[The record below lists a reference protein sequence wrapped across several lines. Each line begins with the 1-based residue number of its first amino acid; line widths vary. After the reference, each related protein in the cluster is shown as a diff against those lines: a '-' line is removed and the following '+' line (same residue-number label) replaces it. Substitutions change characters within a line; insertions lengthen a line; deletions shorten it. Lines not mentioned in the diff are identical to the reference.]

1 MNTKIA
7 RLLVYHNSEL
17 IRKIAVTQNL
27 HAPITIGRRGF
38 GAIID
43 LPETYVS
50 RKHAQIDVLPD
61 DQLLLKDL
69 ESTGGTFVNG
79 KPIKEKRILHGDRIT
94 FGLPDDDYRII
105 VEFLAPDT
113 IENTDSSYIST
124 HIPAVPEGMEI
135 LGDRET
141 SDVAALLETKNEI
154 LIGRAN
160 ECDIRLPQ
168 LIVTRHHAAIRKQP
182 NGSYTIRDL
191 GSKNGTY
198 INGSRIVEET
208 QITEHDDILIG
219 TYKFRLRRPAE
230 DIREG
235 YTAIV
240 AEGLTKTVN
249 NGHTTILRNLGFR
262 IPAKQFV
269 AIMGPSGCGKSTLLR
284 ALNGDF
290 PATNGK
296 VFIHGLELYENYE
309 YLKKLIGYVPQD
321 DIVHRE
327 LTVDSSLYY
336 AAKLRLSSDVS
347 KDDIQRKIDEVL
359 DHLNIADPEIRRRK
373 VGDLSGGQRK
383 RVSIAVELLTDPSI
397 LFLDEPTSP
406 LDPET
411 IEDFLLCLQQLAD
424 KGTTILMV
432 THKPDDLYYVNNV
445 LFLSKGGFLTYYGN
459 KDRYLEFFSAKNVIE
474 IYSKNGTIEQGKE
487 WADKFR
493 QMYPISGEVATPSHQ
508 PEKRRNDS
516 FIRQLFWLT
525 MRYFNIKTND
535 RANTLI
541 LLLQAPIIAGLLALI
556 FEEVELSVLFFTA
569 ISAIWF
575 GTNNSAKEIVGEL
588 PIYRRE
594 RMYNLR
600 IFPYILS
607 KISVLTFFSAL
618 QVIIFVAI
626 VYLFVGT
633 DKLFLNNYWDNVGV
647 MLYLSFSAILLGLFV
662 SATVSNTE
670 KVMTIIPIVL
680 IPQIMLA
687 GVIATIPEKSAI
699 EFVSYG
705 MLSRWGTESFLM
717 VQDSI
722 RSYMANPICPDE
734 LIYQTVNGVDF
745 MNLPNSLELPKNL
758 KTNLIAIS
766 ILNLVAFIGIWAALR
781 RKDTL

>member
-1 MNTKIA
+1 MNAKIA
-7 RLLVYHNSEL
+7 RLLLYHNTVL
-17 IRKIAVTQNL
+17 IRKIAVTRNL
-27 HAPITIGRRGF
+27 NTPITIGRRGF

-50 RKHAQIDVLPD
+50 RKHAQITVLPD

-79 KPIKEKRILHGDRIT
+79 RPVREKKLSHGDRLS
-94 FGLPDDDYRII
+94 FGLPDDEHCLV
-105 VEFLAPDT
+105 VEFLSTDAIETPD
-113 IENTDSSYIST
+113 SAYIST

-135 LGDRET
+135 LGNRET

-160 ECDIRLPQ
+160 ECDIKLPQ
-168 LIVTRHHAAIRKQP
+168 LIVTRHHAAIRRQP

-198 INGSRIVEET
+198 INGTRIAEET

-249 NGHTTILRNLGFR
+249 NGQTVLLRNLGFR

-269 AIMGPSGCGKSTLLR
+269 AIMGPSGCGKSTLLK

-290 PATNGK
+290 PANNGK

-309 YLKKLIGYVPQD
+309 YLKRLIGYVPQD

-327 LTVDSSLYY
+327 LTVDGSLYY

-347 KDDIQRKIDEVL
+347 NEDIQRKIDEVL
-359 DHLNIADPEIRRRK
+359 SHLNIADPEIRRRK

-445 LFLSKGGFLTYYGN
+445 LFLSKGGFLTYYGS
-459 KDRYLEFFSAKNVIE
+459 KERYLEFFGAKNVIE
-474 IYSKNGTIEQGKE
+474 VYSKNGTVAQGKD

-493 QMYPISGEVATPSHQ
+493 QMYPISGEVAAPSHQ
-508 PEKRRNDS
+508 PEKRRDDS
-516 FIRQLFWLT
+516 FFRQLFWLT
-525 MRYFNIKTND
+525 VRYFNIKTND

-541 LLLQAPIIAGLLALI
+541 LLMQAPIIAGLLALI
-556 FEEVELSVLFFTA
+556 FEELELSVLFFTA

-600 IFPYILS
+600 IFPYLLS
-607 KISVLTFFSAL
+607 KIGVLTFFSAL
-618 QVIIFVAI
+618 QVLVFIAI
-626 VYLFVGT
+626 VYFFVGT
-633 DKLFLNNYWDNVGV
+633 DKLYLNSYWGNVGI
-647 MLYLSFSAILLGLFV
+647 MLYLSFSATLLGLWV
-662 SATVSNTE
+662 SAMVSNTE
-670 KVMTIIPIVL
+670 KVMTVIPIVL

-734 LIYQTVNGVDF
+734 LVYQTVNGVDF
-745 MNLPNSLELPKNL
+745 MNLPNTLDLPKKLSANL
-758 KTNLIAIS
+758 LGISVLNAI
-766 ILNLVAFIGIWAALR
+766 AFIGIWIALR
-781 RKDTL
+781 WKDSL

>member
-1 MNTKIA
+1 MNAKIA
-7 RLLVYHNSEL
+7 RLLLYHNTVL
-17 IRKIAVTQNL
+17 IRKIAVTRNL
-27 HAPITIGRRGF
+27 NTPITIGRRGF

-50 RKHAQIDVLPD
+50 RKHAQITVLPD

-79 KPIKEKRILHGDRIT
+79 RPVREKKLSHGDRLS
-94 FGLPDDDYRII
+94 FGLPDDEHCLV
-105 VEFLAPDT
+105 VEFLSTDAIETPD
-113 IENTDSSYIST
+113 SAYIST

-135 LGDRET
+135 LGNRET

-160 ECDIRLPQ
+160 ECDIKLPQ
-168 LIVTRHHAAIRKQP
+168 LIVTRHHAAIRRQP

-198 INGSRIVEET
+198 INGTRIAEET

-249 NGHTTILRNLGFR
+249 NGQTVLLRNLGFR

-269 AIMGPSGCGKSTLLR
+269 AIMGPSGCGKSTLLK

-290 PATNGK
+290 PANNGK

-309 YLKKLIGYVPQD
+309 YLKRLIGYVPQD

-327 LTVDSSLYY
+327 LTVDGSLYY

-347 KDDIQRKIDEVL
+347 NEDIQRKIDEVL
-359 DHLNIADPEIRRRK
+359 SHLNIADPEIRRRK

-445 LFLSKGGFLTYYGN
+445 LFLSKGGFLTYYGS
-459 KDRYLEFFSAKNVIE
+459 KERYLEFFGAKNVIE
-474 IYSKNGTIEQGKE
+474 VYSKNGTVAQGKD

-493 QMYPISGEVATPSHQ
+493 QMYPISGEVAAPSHQ
-508 PEKRRNDS
+508 PEKRRDDS
-516 FIRQLFWLT
+516 FFRQLFWLT
-525 MRYFNIKTND
+525 VRYFNIKTND

-541 LLLQAPIIAGLLALI
+541 LLMQAPIIAGLLALI
-556 FEEVELSVLFFTA
+556 FEELELSVLFFTA

-600 IFPYILS
+600 IFPYLLS
-607 KISVLTFFSAL
+607 KIGVLTFFSAL
-618 QVIIFVAI
+618 QVLVFIAI
-626 VYLFVGT
+626 VYFFVGT
-633 DKLFLNNYWDNVGV
+633 DKLYLNSYWGNVGI
-647 MLYLSFSAILLGLFV
+647 MLYLSFSATLLGLWV
-662 SATVSNTE
+662 SAMVSNTE
-670 KVMTIIPIVL
+670 KVMTVIPIVL

-734 LIYQTVNGVDF
+734 LVYQTVNGVDF
-745 MNLPNSLELPKNL
+745 MNLPNTLDLPKKLSANL
-758 KTNLIAIS
+758 LGISVLNAI
-766 ILNLVAFIGIWAALR
+766 AFIGIWIALR
-781 RKDTL
+781 RKDSL